1 MEGAGVG
8 VGGSGAGAGDVE
20 DGGACAAAAAGH
32 RQPGTSAASADIS
45 AAAKAE
51 ARRAMEARRE
61 AFVSCRPEGAARLG
75 HRWECEARCTS
86 GAAASSELSLIE
98 RLNGTYVGKDEE
110 RECMLHIVLQT
121 GLREKWLGARELLAL
136 EGASPKCFSRMRMET
151 LAEQKV
157 KDTERRHRGA
167 ESWEE
172 CAGRRVQEP
181 AMRGGAGG
189 QLPAAP
195 AEDPSV
201 GRGSGASYDE
211 WNAVRAPER
220 RARGRLVGSGRLWEG
235 AQDRTAVHGTPRAM
249 GSAGSAA
256 VSDSGSRNRWFGF
269 VTGVRC

>member
-1 MEGAGVG
+1 M
-8 VGGSGAGAGDVE
+8 S
-20 DGGACAAAAAGH
+20 AAAAG
-32 RQPGTSAASADIS
+32 TSAAAADFS
-45 AAAKAE
+45 AAAQ
-51 ARRAMEARRE
+51 ARRE
-61 AFVSCRPEGAARLG
+61 AFLSCRPEGAARLG
-75 HRWECEARCTS
+75 HRWECEARCAS
-86 GAAASSELSLIE
+86 GATASSELSLIE

-157 KDTERRHRGA
+157 KDTERHHRGA

-195 AEDPSV
+195 A
-201 GRGSGASYDE
+201 G
-211 WNAVRAPER
+211 
-220 RARGRLVGSGRLWEG
+220 
-235 AQDRTAVHGTPRAM
+235 TATSSLRP
-249 GSAGSAA
+249 
-256 VSDSGSRNRWFGF
+256 SGS
-269 VTGVRC
+269 TTRCLPPWAACMKSTVSE